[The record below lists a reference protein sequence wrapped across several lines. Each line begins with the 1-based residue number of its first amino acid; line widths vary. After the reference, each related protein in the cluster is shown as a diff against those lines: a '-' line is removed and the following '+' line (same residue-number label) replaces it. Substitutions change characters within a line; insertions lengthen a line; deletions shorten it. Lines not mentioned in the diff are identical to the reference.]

1 MKIPTD
7 WGDAGAVTTHKNLAS
22 EYFAIHVQ
30 VHQRNA
36 LVRFDAAI
44 EKGHK
49 IPAAPYEKR
58 TLDPMNVDADKVT
71 FCNRVYSNVV
81 AEWLKNVLD
90 KTVYGRLLLKKNML
104 SFLDLS
110 ISTVSLDWPIMLK
123 LIWQKI

>member
-36 LVRFDAAI
+36 LARFDTAI
-44 EKGHK
+44 GKGDK
-49 IPAAPYEKR
+49 IPAAPYGKR

-71 FCNRVYSNVV
+71 FYNRVYSSVV

-90 KTVYGRLLLKKNML
+90 KTLYGRLLLKKNML
-104 SFLDLS
+104 SFRDLS

-123 LIWQKI
+123 LLWQKI